1 MTKSTSDIT
10 SLIRQQH
17 SLRVTKLIADR
28 ILKQPELLKELFQL
42 LKNGTVQEKQRAAWP
57 LAHIAVADVSLFK
70 PYLKNLIQLLND
82 NSHDAIKRNALKVL
96 ELSTLPKQVHAQ
108 VIEKCFP
115 ILINHSEAVAIRV
128 YAMGILFQLCKT
140 YPELGNELKS
150 VIEADMEYGT
160 PGYQSRARKVLAGL
174 KKLTH

>member
-1 MTKSTSDIT
+1 MKNSIPDIT
-10 SLIRQQH
+10 SLIREQH
-17 SLRVTKLIADR
+17 SLSVTLLVTDR
-28 ILKQPELLKELFQL
+28 ILKQPELLKELFKL
-42 LKNGTVQEKQRAAWP
+42 LKNGTATEKQRAAWP
-57 LAHIAVADVSLFK
+57 LGHIALADVSLFK
-70 PYLKNLIQLLND
+70 PYLNSLIQLLDD

-96 ELSTLPKQVHAQ
+96 ELSTLPKQIHAQ

-115 ILINHSEAVAIRV
+115 ILINRSEPVAIRV

-140 YPELGNELKS
+140 YPELSYELKS

-160 PGYQSRARKVLAGL
+160 PGYQSRGRKVLAGL